1 MLPKQKKEDLIK
13 TAFPAQAA
21 MDNYNRIFTPFPGI
35 TRFEFYVLK
44 IYTSHLDISEDDAIV
59 CAIDLMNKIDNYL
72 KNLDHEEAQ
81 III

>member
-1 MLPKQKKEDLIK
+1 MNKQKKEDLIK

-35 TRFEFYVLK
+35 TRFEYYVLS
-44 IYTSHLDISEDDAIV
+44 IYTSHLDISEQDAIV
-59 CAIDLMNKIDNYL
+59 CAIDLMNEIDNYL
-72 KNLDHEEAQ
+72 NHIDHEEAQ

>member
-21 MDNYNRIFTPFPGI
+21 MDNFNRIFTPFPGI
-35 TRFEFYVLK
+35 TRFVYYVLK
-44 IYTSHLDISEDDAIV
+44 IYTSNLDITEDDAIV

-72 KNLDHEEAQ
+72 KQLDHEEAQ